1 MPSAIEV
8 HLPSSG
14 VFFWFFKVHPK
25 SNENSRIV
33 KFCRKL
39 LNVYAK
45 STKIIPGIPSLDGC
59 MKIWD
64 G

>member
-8 HLPSSG
+8 HKAQV